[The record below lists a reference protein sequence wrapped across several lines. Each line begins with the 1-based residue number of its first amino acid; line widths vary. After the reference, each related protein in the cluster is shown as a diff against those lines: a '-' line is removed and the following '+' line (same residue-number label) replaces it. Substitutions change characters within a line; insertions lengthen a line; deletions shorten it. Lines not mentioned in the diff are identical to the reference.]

1 MQNNYV
7 FVGDF
12 HSIVKFSFKL
22 IFIFS
27 FLPSFAHWY
36 LLNKYSLE
44 QKVMEFILII
54 FSQIPIF
61 FVKSNLLILIATIV
75 FMYIS
80 IKVQSSS
87 M

>member
-27 FLPSFAHWY
+27 SLPSLAHWY
-36 LLNKYSLE
+36 LNKYSLE
-44 QKVMEFILII
+44 QKVMEFI
-54 FSQIPIF
+54 
-61 FVKSNLLILIATIV
+61 
-75 FMYIS
+75 
-80 IKVQSSS
+80 
-87 M
+87 

>member
-27 FLPSFAHWY
+27 FLPSLAHWY

-61 FVKSNLLILIATIV
+61 FVKSNLLILIATMV

>member
-27 FLPSFAHWY
+27 FLLSLAHWY

-44 QKVMEFILII
+44 QKVMEFI
-54 FSQIPIF
+54 
-61 FVKSNLLILIATIV
+61 
-75 FMYIS
+75 
-80 IKVQSSS
+80 
-87 M
+87 